1 MESGVH
7 SLQYGQGT
15 ILCWKGHS
23 LNPELP
29 EILYPVRNGCPWD
42 QNKPL
47 F

>member
-7 SLQYGQGT
+7 SLLGT
-15 ILCWKGHS
+15 ILCPSKGHS

-29 EILYPVRNGCPWD
+29 GILYPVGNGCPWD